1 MLADLVSVAG
11 LTVLIMISPGPD
23 FALVARNTVVGGKS
37 AGGWTSAGILTGNL
51 VHVTYCLAGIG
62 WIIATSIVAFTVLKL
77 AGGAYLI
84 FLGIQSLRPASDATE
99 GIEEIEGI
107 DTSARHT
114 RKWWVQ
120 GLLNNLLNPKGPLF
134 YLGVF
139 AVFVRPDSTVA
150 ELVMLVCT
158 MLGVSAVFW
167 VLFVYVLQISSV
179 RARLRAAG
187 RWINRA
193 FGTVLIALGVRLWLA
208 EAPDQP

>member
-1 MLADLVSVAG
+1 MLTDLLGVAG

-23 FALVARNTVVGGKS
+23 LALVTRNTVVGGES

-51 VHVTYCLAGIG
+51 VHITYCLLGIG
-62 WIIATSIVAFTVLKL
+62 WLIATSIVAFTILKL

-84 FLGIQSLRPASDATE
+84 FLGFQSLRPSSNTA
-99 GIEEIEGI
+99 EEIE
-107 DTSARHT
+107 TPASHS

-139 AVFVRPDSTVA
+139 SVFVDPESTIVY
-150 ELVMLVCT
+150 LVLLVCT
-158 MLGVSAVFW
+158 TISISAGFW

-179 RARLRAAG
+179 RNRLLAAG
-187 RWINRA
+187 KWINRLL
-193 FGTVLIALGVRLWLA
+193 GTVLIALGIRLWLA
-208 EAPDQP
+208 EAPDLP